1 MDGAIFD
8 LISRLVNIGAYRY
21 HVAMPTAADLADAG
35 LLRALADPTRL
46 AIVRQLAFEGQTCQC
61 DLTACCELSQP
72 TVSHHMGVL
81 RAAGLV
87 TAERRGSWVYYALEP
102 SALARLGALVSGLL
116 PIGAEAGP
124 LGGRR
129 LQVFHPAPGEP

>member
-1 MDGAIFD
+1 
-8 LISRLVNIGAYRY
+8 
-21 HVAMPTAADLADAG
+21 MPTATDLADAT

-72 TVSHHMGVL
+72 TVSHHMQVL

-87 TAERRGSWVYYALEP
+87 AAERRGSWVYYGLEP
-102 SALARLGALVSGLL
+102 SALVRLRALVSGLL

-129 LQVFHPAPGEP
+129 LPVLQPALDEP